1 MGRTKDKLMSTPMR
15 DHILDVASDLF
26 ATRGINAT
34 GVDTIVATAGIAK
47 MTLYKY
53 FKSKEQLIVEYL
65 QRHDAQL
72 RQGLLGRLRKPAA
85 DSTPLFDL
93 IHAVMEWIAEPDFK
107 GFAFI
112 GASIEF
118 PQSENPVHQTSLEF
132 AQALRG
138 MITTSAEASG
148 VKKPEI
154 LALQLSLLIE
164 GAAMAEQMQHGTGN
178 IEHTLAAAKTL
189 IDAAMH

>member
-1 MGRTKDKLMSTPMR
+1 MDCGKNEFMSTPMR

-34 GVDTIVATAGIAK
+34 GVDAIVAQAGIAK

-53 FKSKEQLIVEYL
+53 FKSKEQLIIEYL
-65 QRHDAQL
+65 QQHNDHL
-72 RQGLLGRLRKPAA
+72 RLELLGRLRKPAP

-93 IHAVMEWIAEPDFK
+93 INAVMEWIAEPDFK

-118 PQSENPVHQTSLEF
+118 PQTENPVHQTSLGF
-132 AQALRG
+132 AQDLRA
-138 MITTSAEASG
+138 MISASAQASG
-148 VKKPEI
+148 VKKPEV

-164 GAAMAEQMQHGTGN
+164 GAAMAEQMQHGTDN
-178 IEHTLAAAKTL
+178 IKHTLAAAKTL
-189 IDAAMH
+189 IDAAI